1 MNLILTDINKY
12 FGGKKVV
19 EDFNYNF
26 ENGIYALI
34 GPNGSGKTT
43 LMRMITNILLPSSG
57 RILLDD
63 IDINELGEKYREK
76 LGYLPQRFGFYP
88 NFTGW
93 DFMMYI
99 ALLKGIPKKIALK
112 KVKELLEFVELYDVR
127 NNKIKTYSGGMFQ
140 RLGIAQALINNP
152 EIIIMDEPT
161 VGLDPKERNKFK
173 NIMSTLSK
181 NKIIIISTH
190 ITSDVEYITDYVLIM
205 RNGKLILGDKV
216 ENVCKKIDQFV
227 WKTFVKSDDE
237 LLKIQNKYIISNIK
251 KLKDTIEVRV
261 VSKEKPNK
269 IAENITPNLED
280 LYLYYFKENN
290 DEFSNL

>member
-112 KVKELLEFVELYDVR
+112 KVKELLGFVELYDVR